1 MRSRSPSGEGLPVPG
16 RGAAP
21 HSSHEISRMREQR
34 LEEMA
39 NEPAI
44 QRELREIESE
54 FAETECDGRGTRS

>member
-1 MRSRSPSGEGLPVPG
+1 MRSRSPSGDGLPVPE

-21 HSSHEISRMREQR
+21 HSSHEITRMREQG

-39 NEPAI
+39 NDPAI

-54 FAETECDGRGTRS
+54 FAGTQFDGLETRS